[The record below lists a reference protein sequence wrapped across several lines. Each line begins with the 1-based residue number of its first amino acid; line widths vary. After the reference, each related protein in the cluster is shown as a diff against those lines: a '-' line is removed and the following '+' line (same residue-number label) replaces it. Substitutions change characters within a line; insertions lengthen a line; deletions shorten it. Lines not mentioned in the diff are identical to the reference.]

1 MYINENMYSI
11 KAFKEDWRIQIS
23 GIDFIKLSDNNTLG
37 SLNLDAEAYEI
48 KKGNHLETKRRDIT

>member
-1 MYINENMYSI
+1 MYNNENMYSI

-37 SLNLDAEAYEI
+37 SLNLDAEAYQI
-48 KKGNHLETKRRDIT
+48 KKANHLETKRDII